1 MKEILSK
8 LTEYVLLLEEAQ
20 EKDNHSE
27 NRSLFKI
34 HLADASKMYAHL
46 IKSND
51 ITSIN
56 KLVNQAD
63 RAHGTSFISGTYGAK
78 IATSWT
84 NLVQEMNIKD

>member
-1 MKEILSK
+1 MKEILSR

-34 HLADASKMYAHL
+34 HL

-51 ITSIN
+51 ITCIN

-84 NLVQEMNIKD
+84 NLVEEMNIKD